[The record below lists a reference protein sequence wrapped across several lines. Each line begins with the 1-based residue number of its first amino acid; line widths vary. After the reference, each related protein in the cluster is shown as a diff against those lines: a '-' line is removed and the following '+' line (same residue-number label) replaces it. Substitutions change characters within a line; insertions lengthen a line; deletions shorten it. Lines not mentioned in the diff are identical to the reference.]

1 MLSHLEL
8 NKLKNSFKIKK
19 FIKGDVIFPQGAVA
33 DGAYIVIS
41 GSVLLKKH
49 HYKSKMIEHIG
60 TIKKGDTFGAWYVLF
75 ESDLRPLS
83 AESNEDSEL
92 IFIPNDILVDKLKKS
107 DPFIL
112 YCFRKWIDL
121 TSKNVVPKK
130 NVLKNN
136 NSD

>member
-19 FIKGDVIFPQGAVA
+19 FIKGDIIFPQGAVA

>member
-8 NKLKNSFKIKK
+8 NKLKNSFKTKK
-19 FIKGDVIFPQGAVA
+19 FVKGDVIFPQGAVA

-60 TIKKGDTFGAWYVLF
+60 TITKGDTFGAWYVLF

-130 NVLKNN
+130 DVLKNN